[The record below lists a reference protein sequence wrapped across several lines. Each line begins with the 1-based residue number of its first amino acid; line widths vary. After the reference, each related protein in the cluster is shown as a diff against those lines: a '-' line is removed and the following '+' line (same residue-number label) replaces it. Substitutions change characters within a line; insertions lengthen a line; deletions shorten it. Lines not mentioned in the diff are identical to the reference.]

1 MTAWP
6 SPCSAATIRWASL
19 LAAAL
24 FGSLTY
30 GSAGM
35 SFGADVPPEIIRV
48 VIGSVIFFVAA
59 HGIVRGLLRPVFGKR
74 KKGEAA

>member
-1 MTAWP
+1 M
-6 SPCSAATIRWASL
+6 
-19 LAAAL
+19 
-24 FGSLTY
+24 TY